1 MPLTLEAFILFPV
14 YGPRICILDLVEE
27 FSIEDILGVQL
38 GMLLGGIEAN
48 FADPV
53 LIDATLGVQ
62 LGIEFG
68 GILDK
73 RSELASADA
82 ILGVQLGIELD
93 ILSLDI
99 IPSVFIGSLL
109 NALAGGGGMLTCPPT
124 AYTGAFA

>member
-38 GMLLGGIEAN
+38 GMLFGGIEAN
-48 FADPV
+48 SV